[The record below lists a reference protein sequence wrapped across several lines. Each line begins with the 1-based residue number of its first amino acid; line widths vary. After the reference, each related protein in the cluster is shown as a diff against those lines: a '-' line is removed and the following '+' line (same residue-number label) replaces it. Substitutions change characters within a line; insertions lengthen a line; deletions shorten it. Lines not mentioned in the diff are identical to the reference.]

1 MRLIPLT
8 LLPLFFTACAP
19 QGVDSYEGDEPG
31 QSFESTEDGES
42 GGLSLPESNH
52 APFVFEG
59 VVWESQED
67 FIKSGR
73 RCGFDMTDEEA
84 ALIEE
89 ELSAL
94 EEAGMVAPPA
104 TGGTINVYFHVIH
117 SGSTGKL
124 TSAQVNDQISVLNAA
139 YSGTGFTFNLVSTD
153 YTDNAS
159 WFAMGYGTTAERAVK
174 SALRQGG
181 SADLNIYTA
190 NPGGGL
196 LGWATFPTSYSSN
209 PSDDGVVLLYST
221 VPGGSAAPYNL
232 GDTGTHEVGHW
243 MGLYHTFQG
252 GCKSSGD
259 AVTDTEPEKSAAF
272 GCPTGRDTCR
282 GGGADPITNFMD
294 YTDDSCMTSFT
305 AGQISRMNTAW
316 STYR

>member
-1 MRLIPLT
+1 MRIVSLA
-8 LLPLFFTACAP
+8 LLPLVLTACAP
-19 QGVDSYEGDEPG
+19 QGGESYEGDLPDQG
-31 QSFESTEDGES
+31 FGSSDESES
-42 GGLSLPESNH
+42 GSLTLPESSQ

-67 FIKSGR
+67 FVKSGR

-104 TGGTINVYFHVIH
+104 SGGTINVYFHVIH

-124 TSAQVNDQISVLNAA
+124 TSAEVNDQISVLNAA
-139 YSGTGFTFNLVSTD
+139 YSGTGFSFNLVSTD

-159 WFAMGYGTTAERAVK
+159 WFAMGYGSTTERAAK

-209 PSDDGVVLLYST
+209 PSDDGVVLLYSSL
-221 VPGGSAAPYNL
+221 PGGSAAPYNE
-232 GDTGTHEVGHW
+232 GDTATHEVGHW

-259 AVTDTEPEKSAAF
+259 AVSDTAPERSAAY

-282 GGGADPITNFMD
+282 NGGVDPITNFMD
-294 YTDDSCMTSFT
+294 YTDDSCMDNFT
-305 AGQISRMNTAW
+305 AGQISRMTTAW
-316 STYR
+316 TTYR